1 MTETKKLDNQLE
13 TLQVIAKAKVHG
25 TIIPKDLDSSEVQ
38 EIESTFAQAD
48 DFRDLGEKITYPLDT
63 ILEKTTKIIDND
75 PVMDVSKELAE
86 MNKWVQSVY
95 KDIID
100 NDGIVM
106 KFFKAI
112 PLLGNIADAIDERWD
127 EMRFNLK
134 DVSGKIEN
142 IFSGFDTSY
151 ESLNKSI
158 NMQKEFLDGLEA
170 NLWKIEA
177 YKTYVNKKL
186 VEFKEKLENTEEWP
200 EREKYK
206 MFVNNVDYFM
216 KNLSTLLWNLELAR
230 KRLLI
235 RLDAAIK
242 LVLAMNSSRP
252 IFKTLL
258 STAIIEISS
267 QKAIDASLK
276 SIEVMGDTIDNMS
289 TELTDRAIESSK
301 KTEELTS
308 NPILDTQVFVA
319 NVEKLKEHFDTID
332 TYREEVK
339 AKAEEQQKIFD
350 TAVEDIKKMKE
361 VKMKDYEEL
370 GDVLQD
376 WE

>member
-1 MTETKKLDNQLE
+1 MTEEKKLDAQLE
-13 TLQVIAKAKVHG
+13 NIQVIAKAKMVG
-25 TIIPKDLDSSEVQ
+25 GVIPKELDSAEIQ
-38 EIESTFAQAD
+38 NIESTFAEAN
-48 DFRDLGEKITYPLDT
+48 DFRDLGEKITYPLDA
-63 ILEKTTKIIDND
+63 ILAKTTKVIAND

-112 PLLGNIADAIDERWD
+112 PLLGNVADAIDERWD
-127 EMRFNLK
+127 DMRFNLK
-134 DVSGKIEN
+134 DISGKIN
-142 IFSGFDTSY
+142 TIFSGFDTSY
-151 ESLNKSI
+151 DSLNKSI
-158 NMQKEFLDGLEA
+158 NMQKEFLDGLES
-170 NLWKIEA
+170 NLGKIEA
-177 YKTYVNKKL
+177 YKTYVNTKL
-186 VEFKEKLENTEEWP
+186 EEFKEKLENTEEGP

-216 KNLSTLLWNLELAR
+216 KNLATLLGNLELAR

-276 SIEVMGDTIDNMS
+276 SIEVMWDTIDNMS
-289 TELTDRAIESSK
+289 TELTDRAVESSK
-301 KTEELTS
+301 KTEEVTS

-319 NVEKLKEHFDTID
+319 NVEKLKEHFDSID
-332 TYREEVK
+332 AYRETVK
-339 AKAEEQQKIFD
+339 VEAEEQQKIFD

-361 VKMKDYEEL
+361 VKMEDYKEL
-370 GDVLQD
+370 GDALQ
-376 WE
+376 EG